1 MPTNK
6 NVFVVPKYGIKT
18 NAGKNVPIILPSV
31 EIADTLPKTVPIF
44 FISLVINFIVNGT
57 MAPKDS
63 SGLPSKLKLL
73 RMNR

>member
-44 FISLVINFIVNGT
+44 LY
-57 MAPKDS
+57 
-63 SGLPSKLKLL
+63 L
-73 RMNR
+73 